1 MKFWKILKRQIEQTL
16 PEWRDKF
23 LSYKNLKKQLKI
35 MCPKDARTPPKLDAC
50 QVHHFLCLLE
60 VEIDKFNTFFVN
72 MEEEYII
79 KWKLLQDRVDR
90 AMDYSDAE
98 LMSLGREIVDFH
110 GEMIL
115 LENYSALN
123 YTGLVKIIKKHDKR
137 TGALLRL
144 PFIQEVLNQPFFETD
159 VLNSLVKECEM
170 ILNILFANNDEPTFP
185 CSSTSEET
193 EEGEDEDG
201 CGSNVTEDENK
212 EKLMQAPNELAEIE
226 NMENLFIKLTL
237 SALRTLEEIR
247 GRSSMLMYAEFLQ
260 KQEIETKRSG
270 KVCGNKRKR

>member
-16 PEWRDKF
+16 PEWGDKF

-35 MCPKDARTPPKLDAC
+35 MCPKHACTPPRLDAY
-50 QVHHFLCLLE
+50 QVHHFLYLLE

-72 MEEEYII
+72 KEEEYII

-110 GEMIL
+110 GEMVL

-144 PFIQEVLNQPFFETD
+144 PFIQDVLNQPFFETD
-159 VLNSLVKECEM
+159 VLNSLVKECEV
-170 ILNILFANNDEPTFP
+170 ILNIFFANNDEPSCQCP
-185 CSSTSEET
+185 STSEET
-193 EEGEDEDG
+193 EEDG
-201 CGSNVTEDENK
+201 RGSNVIEDESK

-226 NMENLFIKLTL
+226 NMENVFINLTL

-247 GRSSMLMYAEFLQ
+247 GRSSMVRAHITDINM
-260 KQEIETKRSG
+260 
-270 KVCGNKRKR
+270 

>member
-35 MCPKDARTPPKLDAC
+35 MCPKDARTPPKLDAY

-72 MEEEYII
+72 KEEEYII

-110 GEMIL
+110 GEMVL

-144 PFIQEVLNQPFFETD
+144 PFIQDVLNQPFFETD
-159 VLNSLVKECEM
+159 VLNSLVKECEV
-170 ILNILFANNDEPTFP
+170 ILNIFFANNDEPSCP
-185 CSSTSEET
+185 CSPTNEET
-193 EEGEDEDG
+193 EEDG
-201 CGSNVTEDENK
+201 CGSNVIEDENI
-212 EKLMQAPNELAEIE
+212 EELMQAPTELAEIE
-226 NMENLFIKLTL
+226 NMENEFIKLTL

-260 KQEIETKRSG
+260 KQEIETKRGG
-270 KVCGNKRKR
+270 KACGNKRKR